1 MSFLTKIP
9 VPNYDPNAFA
19 SFSNEEGF
27 AIGTGK
33 AMAWMSQLAYELDE
47 PQKVNSILQAWGL
60 SLNDDGIIV
69 QEVATVLPL
78 ASTHLFV
85 AGGRD
90 ATVVSFAGTDPL
102 TLANWISDFDV
113 HPSSTDTAE
122 GFARA
127 ADVVWPRIDAVLRA
141 TSGANP
147 KIFVTG
153 HSLGG
158 ALAAL
163 TAKRIADS
171 GGFNLIGV
179 YTFGMPR
186 VGGEEWHSQYNE
198 ALGQDTFRLVY
209 GDDLVPTVAPSN
221 LGFRHI
227 GRLLRCNAGGKFDQ
241 RELAPDSESDE
252 PLFEAGVAKDLQ
264 ALLND
269 PGQLIAAV
277 KDRLQVAAGR
287 ELGVGP
293 SNTRSDLGAVAIELL
308 PPRLRD
314 HIPDRYISALAN

>member
-1 MSFLTKIP
+1 MA
-9 VPNYDPNAFA
+9 NYDPNAFA
-19 SFSNEEGF
+19 SFSNKEGF
-27 AIGTGK
+27 TIGTGK

-47 PQKVNSILQAWGL
+47 KQKVESILQVWGL

-69 QEVATVLPL
+69 EEVATVLPL

-85 AGGRD
+85 ASGHD

-113 HPSSTDTAE
+113 NLSSTNTAE
-122 GFARA
+122 GFTRA
-127 ADVVWPRIDAVLRA
+127 ANAVWSRIDAVLRA
-141 TSGANP
+141 ANGASAR
-147 KIFVTG
+147 IFVTG

-163 TAKRIADS
+163 TAKRIAGS

-186 VGGEEWHSQYNE
+186 VGDEDWHSQYTDT
-198 ALGQDTFRLVY
+198 LGQNTFRLVY

-227 GRLLRCNAGGKFDQ
+227 GRLLRCDVGGKFDPD
-241 RELAPDSESDE
+241 ELAPNSESDE
-252 PLFEAGVAKDLQ
+252 PLFEPGVAKDLQ
-264 ALLND
+264 VVLND
-269 PGQLIAAV
+269 PAQSIAAV
-277 KDRLQVAAGR
+277 KQRLEVAAGLA
-287 ELGVGP
+287 LGAGP
-293 SNTRSDLGAVAIELL
+293 SDIRSDLAAVAIELL

-314 HIPDRYISALAN
+314 HIPDRYISALSN